1 MSNFGSINTGG
12 GYEAEED
19 RGFFD
24 IAKDYGRAAAQ
35 GITFGFADELEAKV
49 RSALDSDA
57 SYEDVVQLVRADI
70 NDFRQRN
77 PGAAFGTE
85 IAASILPMIA
95 AQFVPGAGQA
105 ATAAR
110 ATQIGRAAAR
120 VVPQALK
127 GRVGRGAA
135 SAGAQG
141 GVYGFGAGE
150 EGLANRLRS
159 AGVTAALSGGIG
171 AGITKTAPYVTE
183 QAKQLIRRGVPLTP
197 GQAVRGSTM
206 VGNTIAGMEEKLAGT
221 LPIVGDAIK
230 GAMERSLK
238 GFNRVTFNEALAP
251 IKFKAPKGKE
261 GQELIKIGDDTISEA
276 YDDVLSKMSLT
287 NDRPLYE
294 AVVRV
299 SESANKDI
307 RNRILDT
314 ADNLIFDRIDD
325 AGVLAGD
332 ALKSVQSELRKEIQ
346 NLRVE
351 PNAAS
356 RRMADA
362 LEDVSA
368 IFNKELSDQN
378 APGLAKRLNDVDRA
392 YGNFEIVRRASIRR
406 PAKQGEYTT
415 GDLLQEVKKADP
427 TRRKSQFSS
436 GAARLQKTAQA
447 GQDIIGSRVGD
458 SGTAARDQATR
469 LAALLGAVG
478 AGRVD
483 PTIGGTLGAASL
495 LSYTPAGVPIARGA
509 LSSLGGASRRVVPGV
524 SSQIEQARAPADA
537 RAMLARALAR

>member
-1 MSNFGSINTGG
+1 MSNFGSITTGA
-12 GYEAEED
+12 GYQAAED
-19 RGFFD
+19 RGWFD

-35 GITFGFADELEAKV
+35 GVTFGFADELEAKV

-105 ATAAR
+105 ATVAR

-183 QAKQLIRRGVPLTP
+183 QAKQLIRRGVPVTP

-206 VGNTIAGMEEKLAGT
+206 VGNAIAGAEEKLAGT
-221 LPIVGDAIK
+221 LPFIGDAIK

-238 GFNRVTFNEALAP
+238 GFNRATFDEAFAP
-251 IKFKAPKGKE
+251 IRFKAPKGKE
-261 GQELIKIGDDTISEA
+261 GRELMGIGDDTISKA

-346 NLRVE
+346 NLRIE

-362 LEDVSA
+362 LEDISR

-392 YGNFEIVRRASIRR
+392 YGNFEIVRNASMRRA
-406 PAKQGEYTT
+406 AKQGEATT

-427 TRRKSQFSS
+427 TRRKSQFSR
-436 GAARLQKTAQA
+436 GGARLQDTAQA
-447 GQDIIGSRVGD
+447 GQDVIGSRVGD

-469 LAALLGAVG
+469 LASLLAAVG
-478 AGRVD
+478 AGAVD
-483 PTIGGTLGAASL
+483 PTIGGTLAASAMAA
-495 LSYTPAGVPIARGA
+495 YTPAGVPIARGL
-509 LSSLGGASRRVVPGV
+509 LSSIGGASRRVVPGV
-524 SSQIEQARAPADA
+524 SSQIQQAGAPDNV